1 MAMTAAS
8 DLNPAELRAL
18 LHFYADS
25 GVQWLLED
33 EPVDRFAD
41 FAAQKAAHAAAKR
54 GAAAREQTSQPA
66 GSGAPSVGTASRS
79 GAARPTA
86 TSAATP
92 PATGGAMPAQAGAPV
107 SVPDGEAVAAARFAA
122 ESARSLA
129 ELRTALE
136 AFNGCNLKKG
146 ARSTIFASGDPSS
159 GIMVVGP
166 MPNADDDREGL
177 PFSGRQGQLLDRMLG
192 AIGLSRDAVLL
203 TNIIPWRPPG
213 NRMPSPAELEICRPF
228 LERQIALAEPKHL
241 LLMGNFPARFF
252 LGGTGTIHSMRG
264 EWRKVTIGMLEVEAI
279 ATLHPQELLA
289 APGNKA
295 LAWQDLLAFKQKLGG
310 ATA

>member
-1 MAMTAAS
+1 MTMTSAS

-41 FAAQKAAHAAAKR
+41 FASQKAAHAAAKR
-54 GAAAREQTSQPA
+54 GAAAREQAS
-66 GSGAPSVGTASRS
+66 GSATPSVGTASRS
-79 GAARPTA
+79 AAARPTA
-86 TSAATP
+86 TPTAI
-92 PATGGAMPAQAGAPV
+92 PAQAGAPV

-136 AFNGCNLKKG
+136 SFNGCNLKKG

-159 GIMVVGP
+159 GIMVIGP
-166 MPNADDDREGL
+166 MPNADDDREGI

-228 LERQIALAEPKHL
+228 LDRQIALAEPKHL

-310 ATA
+310 VRA